1 VALKLLAAEAEMS
14 SVGIWPSSSPKGHA
28 LIDSLN
34 QTVETVKNEAGQ
46 TMAEYAVV
54 LGVITIAVV
63 VTLGLLSTAIKG
75 TLTNVIASL

>member
-1 VALKLLAAEAEMS
+1 VIPINEFFSTLSED
-14 SVGIWPSSSPKGHA
+14 VR
-28 LIDSLN
+28 D
-34 QTVETVKNEAGQ
+34 EAGQ

-75 TLTNVIASL
+75 TLTNVIATL

>member
-1 VALKLLAAEAEMS
+1 MIPINEFFSTLSEDV
-14 SVGIWPSSSPKGHA
+14 H
-28 LIDSLN
+28 D
-34 QTVETVKNEAGQ
+34 EAGQ